1 MQGGGPALLIGAY
14 AETFEFFRQQVLAG
28 VLHRVLV
35 RGWRAEPGAGPA
47 HVVRT
52 GLLQEGRGGRMKRR
66 RMEEARVFIDSS
78 VSFGLTPLH
87 SSV

>member
-35 RGWRAEPGAGPA
+35 RGRRADLERDRPMLFEQ
-47 HVVRT
+47 VFLRREE
-52 GLLQEGRGGRMKRR
+52 EGG
-66 RMEEARVFIDSS
+66 
-78 VSFGLTPLH
+78 
-87 SSV
+87 